1 MPVAQPPLSLRTKL
15 LYGVGS
21 IAYGVKGQ
29 LMSLLLLFYNQL
41 VGLPPEQVSLVLMIS
56 VVLDAVWDPIIGQ
69 YSDNL
74 RSPLGRR
81 HTLMYASAVPAALTF
96 IMLWH
101 PPAGWSDGA
110 LCAYLLVM
118 VMLARF
124 TISLYEI
131 PSSALA
137 PELAPD
143 YHARTSLLAYRYL
156 FGTLGTAG
164 AAIMAYG
171 IFLKSTPDQ
180 PMGQLNAD
188 GYPPYALTVAIIM
201 TASILISTAA
211 THHRIKGLHTPP
223 ARKLKVGESMREIG
237 ATLANRNFVVAIIA
251 MGFTGVAIGL
261 ISGLH
266 IYFATYFWELPSSKL
281 LILTLSSVAAAP
293 IAAIY
298 APRLSRR
305 LGKRNGAMALGFAG
319 VVFNC
324 LPVTLR
330 LLGFFPENG
339 SPYLLPLLLADRV
352 MSGICSTGMFILTAS
367 MLADIVEQNQAKTGR
382 RAEGL
387 LMSADNTLQKII
399 TGLATGLP
407 GFMLAAIGFPEKAVP
422 GRVDPEVLRTLGL
435 IYVPTLAI
443 LSSIGLLIWRFYRID
458 EKTHEQ
464 NLATVQQAA
473 AAGETAVE
481 AGGYDAPEGTPA
493 RAV

>member
-1 MPVAQPPLSLRTKL
+1 
-15 LYGVGS
+15 
-21 IAYGVKGQ
+21 
-29 LMSLLLLFYNQL
+29 
-41 VGLPPEQVSLVLMIS
+41 
-56 VVLDAVWDPIIGQ
+56 
-69 YSDNL
+69 
-74 RSPLGRR
+74 
-81 HTLMYASAVPAALTF
+81 
-96 IMLWH
+96 
-101 PPAGWSDGA
+101 
-110 LCAYLLVM
+110 
-118 VMLARF
+118 
-124 TISLYEI
+124 
-131 PSSALA
+131 
-137 PELAPD
+137 
-143 YHARTSLLAYRYL
+143 
-156 FGTLGTAG
+156 
-164 AAIMAYG
+164 
-171 IFLKSTPDQ
+171 
-180 PMGQLNAD
+180 
-188 GYPPYALTVAIIM
+188 
-201 TASILISTAA
+201 
-211 THHRIKGLHTPP
+211 
-223 ARKLKVGESMREIG
+223 MREIG